1 MRDRGPTMLITGAAG
16 MLGSAVV
23 PAAPAAG
30 YRVVATDIQPGAVQL
45 DVRDRTAV
53 EAAVA
58 SLSPAVVVHLA
69 ALTSLEECELD
80 PGSSPRSPRSP
91 AANRAWP
98 TCTSRSPRR

>member
-1 MRDRGPTMLITGAAG
+1 MRDRGPTILITGAAG

-23 PAAPAAG
+23 PAARAAG

-45 DVRDRTAV
+45 DVRDPHGGGGGGRQP
-53 EAAVA
+53 
-58 SLSPAVVVHLA
+58 LPAVVVHLP

-98 TCTSRSPRR
+98 TCTSRSPRH